1 MNNIWPIALCAV
13 LLVGCAS
20 NFEQGVSAYKSGN
33 YDLAA
38 AMFNGPAQAGHA
50 GSQNNLGLLWL
61 NGYGSTPQNPEQAL
75 LWFSKAAQQ
84 GEPYAMTNIGH
95 MYENGIFVPRNI
107 RTAVGWYTLAARK
120 GRSALFDRLRR
131 LPAVIQAIRGS
142 ARGPYRLPVPRRA
155 PHVALI
161 HWLDQPAA
169 RQPAAQCRAR
179 RSDRF
184 EETPGWAGLGR
195 RPADAYDL
203 GLQPTSPGRCKHPFS
218 LRPGGPVNQYA
229 ARETRSS
236 GAQESRLRSAARCS
250 PRRMDNAGHRA

>member
-120 GRSALFDRLRR
+120 GIPEAQATLVRL
-131 LPAVIQAIRGS
+131 GE
-142 ARGPYRLPVPRRA
+142 PVPPVDLA
-155 PHVALI
+155 PQQAASNSSDDASLLVLLGLLAGSVAL
-161 HWLDQPAA
+161 QPA
-169 RQPAAQCRAR
+169 PASSHSIKIDCTSRAVYGA
-179 RSDRF
+179 
-184 EETPGWAGLGR
+184 ETVR
-195 RPADAYDL
+195 
-203 GLQPTSPGRCKHPFS
+203 THC
-218 LRPGGPVNQYA
+218 
-229 ARETRSS
+229 E
-236 GAQESRLRSAARCS
+236 
-250 PRRMDNAGHRA
+250 